1 MKARSQRIAA
11 LAAFLLLMT
20 IASQAQWVAVAHAVS
35 GRIQQMQQK
44 NANGPGGYDV
54 ATVVIEANA
63 QKVYETAIQRLQ
75 AHAAAVKLIEQN
87 PRKRVVA
94 FTNGT
99 QTASLQANPLGD
111 KLTQLVVASTLDPAQ
126 ASATSFVVKSIQNVC
141 AELKVECT
149 LETD

>member
-1 MKARSQRIAA
+1 MKARRERIAA
-11 LAAFLLLMT
+11 LAAFLLFIT

-63 QKVYETAIQRLQ
+63 QKVYDTAIQRLQ
-75 AHAAAVKLIEQN
+75 AHSAAVKVIEQN
-87 PRKRVVA
+87 ARRRTVA

-111 KLTQLVVASTLDPAQ
+111 KLTQLVVASTLDPSEP
-126 ASATSFVVKSIQNVC
+126 SATSLVVKSIQNVC
-141 AELKVECT
+141 TELKVECT
-149 LETD
+149 LQND